1 MKNLAGRWWFWLL
14 VVVALMV
21 RAIVSRLAVRQ
32 RNSAVLGIGMTGR
45 DEDAVSVQLGRQ
57 VF

>member
-21 RAIVSRLAVRQ
+21 LWLSVT
-32 RNSAVLGIGMTGR
+32 GIIFATSSGSGGSGDIRPTTTG
-45 DEDAVSVQLGRQ
+45 
-57 VF
+57 